1 MSRDHE
7 RPAWYQIENIY
18 RCRNCGREQHVR
30 AGESARMPCP
40 DCRGFVDRIGESYP
54 ASRKDWDE
62 ERDGYY
68 SPWRQK
74 R

>member
-7 RPAWYQIENIY
+7 RPAWYQINTLY
-18 RCRNCGREQHVR
+18 RCQKCGNEQDVR
-30 AGESARMPCP
+30 AGESACMPCQR
-40 DCRGFVDRIGESYP
+40 CRGFVVKVGESYP
-54 ASRKDWDE
+54 ASRHDWDE